1 MKRLCHLQRVQKI
14 AASTKAKN
22 LINQA
27 SQLLLLFLTVVLSS
41 TSCPGTYFVIAG
53 DESSSKLCSISLEVL
68 NHKMMLQATL

>member
-1 MKRLCHLQRVQKI
+1 MV
-14 AASTKAKN
+14 ASTKAKN

-41 TSCPGTYFVIAG
+41 TPCPGTYFVIAG
-53 DESSSKLCSISLEVL
+53 DESSSKLCSISLELL